1 MLQASFYPVLNQFSL
16 IPHLTQPARP
26 HAPSPYDHLFRIQYV
41 QLGYESR
48 KFKLDVVLRQ

>member
-1 MLQASFYPVLNQFSL
+1 MLQASFYPVLNQSSL

-41 QLGYESR
+41 QLGYESKSR
-48 KFKLDVVLRQ
+48 EV